1 MRIVFLGSG
10 SFAIPCFEALLDAG
24 HEVLAL
30 VAQPDRQKGRGQA
43 LAAPPTKPVAWIGR
57 WST

>member
-30 VAQPDRQKGRGQA
+30 VAQPDREKGRV
-43 LAAPPTKPVAWIGR
+43 LATKEFAVVR
-57 WST
+57 K